1 MAVSR
6 TFIRG
11 IQSSFSSN
19 LLKQSNSA
27 CIASSSRHVLGSQ
40 TTYFGH
46 IQPFSTTTSIAS
58 SSSKGKMD
66 DQELGRM
73 KIPMEKLEKLQ
84 DPQDVG
90 HDLTGGKVGPHSKR
104 TLAAFSMENKV
115 CVVTGAARGLGNLMA
130 RTLIESG
137 ANQVAFLDLN
147 QEAADQAAKEAAQW
161 FEEHGQVKKG
171 DLDTIG
177 VSCDVASEESVKSA
191 FDLIH
196 SRWGRIN
203 TVINSAG
210 IVENFP
216 AEQYPTEKY
225 RKLMAINV
233 DGSWFVANEAARR
246 MIADDIKD
254 GSIVLVASMSASV
267 VNVPQVQAPYNFSK
281 AAVKHMASSMGVEWA
296 QYNIRVNSLS
306 PGYMYTNLTKVMIE
320 STEEGRALRNEWE
333 RRTPMGRMGLPEDL
347 KGAAIFLASDASKY
361 VTSTD
366 IIVDGGY
373 SAV

>member
-1 MAVSR
+1 MLR
-6 TFIRG
+6 
-11 IQSSFSSN
+11 
-19 LLKQSNSA
+19 QSNSA
-27 CIASSSRHVLGSQ
+27 CIASTSRHVLGSSS
-40 TTYFGH
+40 TYLGNV
-46 IQPFSTTTSIAS
+46 QPFSSSSIAS
-58 SSSKGKMD
+58 SSSKGKND
-66 DQELGRM
+66 PAKEEDLDRI
-73 KIPMEKLEKLQ
+73 KIPLEKLEKLQ
-84 DPQDVG
+84 DSEDVG
-90 HDLTGGKVGPHSKR
+90 HNLTGGKVGPHSKR
-104 TLAAFSMENKV
+104 TLASFSMENKV

-147 QEAADQAAKEAAQW
+147 QESADQAAKEAAQW
-161 FEEHGQVKKG
+161 FEEHGQVEKG
-171 DLDTIG
+171 VLDTIG
-177 VSCDVASEESVKSA
+177 VSCDVANEQSVKDA

-225 RKLMAINV
+225 RKLMGINV

-246 MIADDIKD
+246 MIADGTKD

-320 STEEGRALRNEWE
+320 STEEGKALRDEWE

-361 VTSTD
+361 VTSSD